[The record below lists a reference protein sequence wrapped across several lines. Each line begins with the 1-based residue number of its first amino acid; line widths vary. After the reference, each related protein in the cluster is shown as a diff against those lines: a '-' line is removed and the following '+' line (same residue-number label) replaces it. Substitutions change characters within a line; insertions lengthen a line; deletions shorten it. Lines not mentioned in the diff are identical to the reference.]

1 MKAFKKI
8 LSVLLAVA
16 LVFSF
21 AACSKSNDDKK
32 TDSDSKTSETAD
44 LKEIVVSLDWTP
56 NTNHTGLYVALQK
69 GYYKDAGFDVKIVQP
84 PEGDAIV
91 ACSSGKVQY
100 AIGYQDLLSSAFA
113 SDTPMEVTAVAA
125 ILQHNTSCIISKKG
139 AGMDRP
145 KGLTG
150 KEYLTWQSPAELA
163 MMENIVNADGGD
175 WSKVKQVPDVP
186 TDEARDVEANP
197 NHAIWVYYG
206 WGVINAQVN
215 NIDVDTFFIKD
226 LNPVFDYYSP
236 VLVAN
241 NDYISSNPDD
251 VKAFLAATQKGYEY
265 AVENPDEAAQILI
278 DSDETGSLK
287 GSEELVKKSQQYMA
301 DQYIAD
307 APKWGY
313 IDPARWNA
321 FYNWINEEKLVDK
334 ELPENTGF
342 TNDYLA

>member
-8 LSVLLAVA
+8 MSLLLVAVLT
-16 LVFSF
+16 FSF
-21 AACSKSNDDKK
+21 AACSKATNDNNNKDNNQ
-32 TDSDSKTSETAD
+32 TAE

-56 NTNHTGLYVALQK
+56 NTNHTGLYVALAK

-91 ACSSGKVQY
+91 ACSSGQVQY
-100 AIGYQDLLSSAFA
+100 AIGYQDLLASAFA

-139 AGMDRP
+139 EGMDSP
-145 KGLTG
+145 KGLEG
-150 KEYLTWQSPAELA
+150 KDYLTWQAPIELA
-163 MMENIVNADGGD
+163 MMENVVKADGGD
-175 WSKVKQVPDVP
+175 WSKVTQVPDVP

-197 NHAIWVYYG
+197 SHAIWVYYG
-206 WGVINAQVN
+206 WGVINAQIN
-215 NIDVDTFFIKD
+215 NIDVDTFFFKD

-241 NDYISSNPDD
+241 NEYMKSNPDD

-265 AVENPDEAAQILI
+265 AVENPDDAAQILI
-278 DSDETGSLK
+278 DSDETGSLV
-287 GSEELVKKSQQYMA
+287 GSEELVKKSQEYMA
-301 DQYIAD
+301 GQYIAD
-307 APKWGY
+307 AEKWGY

-321 FYNWINEEKLVDK
+321 FYNWLNDEKLVDK
-334 ELPENTGF
+334 TLPENTGF